1 MLISGISLLIL
12 TVLLLAGAP
21 LFIGCAMAVVFMIFA
36 GGYDPQFLLP
46 YSYAKVSSMVLLA
59 FPLFTLAGG
68 VMEASG
74 IGKYM
79 IEFVS
84 IIASRFKGGMGAVA
98 CITNGIFG
106 ACSSSASAAI
116 TCLGPIL
123 IPKLESEGYPRGYAT
138 ALTTASSGL
147 AMVIPP
153 SGHLIVFGWI
163 TFTSVPALF
172 LGALPSGI
180 LAVLVFIL
188 INRIMVNRFPVEKP
202 RPLGNI
208 KQLGKDVTK
217 SAWTALPALMFP
229 ILILGSIYG
238 GIVTPTQAGALAVIY
253 STLVGFFIYR
263 LMTLRGFADA
273 MLDRGALLGIMLI
286 LVFCAMM
293 LGRMFTMEKLPEV
306 LSTTVLSITENRYI
320 ILLLLNCIFVFF
332 GMIMDDISAIIIGT
346 ALTLTLATQIGVHPV
361 QLGCIVSINTAMGT
375 MTPPVADFL
384 YLGIRVGKSTLPEV
398 IKPALI
404 LMFFGYIPVIL
415 LITYW
420 PPLSLWLPTIILG
433 PKIMGFS

>member
-1 MLISGISLLIL
+1 VLISGISLLIL

-332 GMIMDDISAIIIGT
+332 GMIMDDISAIIVG
-346 ALTLTLATQIGVHPV
+346 ASLTFTLATQIGIHPV
-361 QLGCIVSINTAMGT
+361 QLGAIISINTAMGT
-375 MTPPVADFL
+375 MTPPVAGLL
-384 YLGIRVGKSTLPEV
+384 YLGMHVGRVTLPEI

-404 LMFFGYIPVIL
+404 FMLFGYIPVIL
-415 LITYW
+415 LLTYW
-420 PPLSLWLPTIILG
+420 PPLSLWLPTAILG
-433 PKIMGFS
+433 PKIMGF

>member
-1 MLISGISLLIL
+1 VLISGISLLIL